1 MGVRV
6 WGVVEDR
13 LIEVRVRAAQPEAG
27 MSIEG
32 LPEGR
37 ARTTA
42 DRVRAALVN
51 PGIVSEAP
59 AVAIRLEP
67 AVLGGRTSELD
78 LTIALA
84 TLAHDGRLGAG
95 LRWIFATGR
104 LGLDGSVFA
113 EDLEERASIVRFVT
127 ALDGRGNLHSE
138 HMFEDAR

>member
-13 LIEVRVRAAQPEAG
+13 LIEVRVRAAQPGAG

-37 ARTTA
+37 QRTTA
-42 DRVRAALVN
+42 DRVRAALVSS
-51 PGIVSEAP
+51 GLMTEAP

-78 LTIALA
+78 LTITLA
-84 TLAHDGRLGAG
+84 ALAHDGRLGPG

-113 EDLEERASIVRFVT
+113 ADLEERASIVRFVT
-127 ALDGRGNLHSE
+127 ALGGGDSLHFE
-138 HMFEDAR
+138 RMFEDVR